1 MKIYDKD
8 GNVIGDAAVNNGM
21 GTFKLAHGQYAV
33 IDGIPVDTVWE
44 VAETDAKG
52 YSSSAETAK
61 TGVIGKEESVSAW
74 ENHRS
79 SEAPIPKTGYGD
91 GTATAVGL
99 FSSLGVFLASA
110 VGTILQGR
118 SMKKKKRGGSH
129 AED

>member
-1 MKIYDKD
+1 M
-8 GNVIGDAAVNNGM
+8 IG
-21 GTFKLAHGQYAV
+21 
-33 IDGIPVDTVWE
+33 E
-44 VAETDAKG
+44 
-52 YSSSAETAK
+52 
-61 TGVIGKEESVSAW
+61 KENVSAW

-79 SEAPIPKTGYGD
+79 TEAPIPKTGYGD

-129 AED
+129 AEE